1 MEHDFSSVLKFK
13 FSGMY
18 PRPLGDVDRAR
29 LQAHVSG
36 QTSQRSC
43 QQALNFMTSVAPD
56 SISLT

>member
-29 LQAHVSG
+29 LQAHVCA